1 MALYLVIVFNF
12 PPDKQTQTVKNE
24 QSLNTTFSEGRKNT
38 KMAKASHG
46 LFNTKMS
53 CEELRKL
60 LNIRTFL
67 MLPCCHAASST
78 I

>member
-46 LFNTKMS
+46 LFNTKNVMRRVAKT
-53 CEELRKL
+53 L
-60 LNIRTFL
+60 
-67 MLPCCHAASST
+67 
-78 I
+78 